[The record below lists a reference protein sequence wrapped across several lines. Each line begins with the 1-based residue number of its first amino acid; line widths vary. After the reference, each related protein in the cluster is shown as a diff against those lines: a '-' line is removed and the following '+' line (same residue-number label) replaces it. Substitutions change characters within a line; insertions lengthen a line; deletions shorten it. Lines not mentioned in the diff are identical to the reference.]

1 MPDHAKQVG
10 VLCQHVIDL
19 LGLTMKEG
27 QSILLGESNIA
38 HMVSNHPADYA
49 LYGEYIPL
57 ILSAPDYVALNAK
70 DSSIEY
76 VKEVQVNSR
85 QGGCPCFG
93 SWAALCPVSLPPE
106 HEPCSKL
113 HRKRH
118 IETILNDLTRIDIF
132 SCSGIIDLQRE
143 PEGRTGSCR
152 PLLGDAGNVTPPDS
166 RTERGR
172 CRDAAAFCY
181 HYGASQ
187 THPTGKEAAL
197 YENRESWRKLSV
209 PGLRQVHV

>member
-1 MPDHAKQVG
+1 MPDHAKQVR

-76 VKEVQVNSR
+76 VKEVQVNSIYVKVAVR
-85 QGGCPCFG
+85 
-93 SWAALCPVSLPPE
+93 VSARGQLFARSIYRLNTNRVLNFIE
-106 HEPCSKL
+106 KGTL
-113 HRKRH
+113 KR
-118 IETILNDLTRIDIF
+118 
-132 SCSGIIDLQRE
+132 
-143 PEGRTGSCR
+143 
-152 PLLGDAGNVTPPDS
+152 
-166 RTERGR
+166 
-172 CRDAAAFCY
+172 Y
-181 HYGASQ
+181 
-187 THPTGKEAAL
+187 
-197 YENRESWRKLSV
+197 
-209 PGLRQVHV
+209 

>member
-19 LGLTMKEG
+19 LGLTMKDG

-76 VKEVQVNSR
+76 VKEVQVNSIYVKVAVR
-85 QGGCPCFG
+85 
-93 SWAALCPVSLPPE
+93 VSARGQLFARSIYRLNTNRVLNFIE
-106 HEPCSKL
+106 KGTL
-113 HRKRH
+113 KR
-118 IETILNDLTRIDIF
+118 
-132 SCSGIIDLQRE
+132 
-143 PEGRTGSCR
+143 
-152 PLLGDAGNVTPPDS
+152 
-166 RTERGR
+166 
-172 CRDAAAFCY
+172 Y
-181 HYGASQ
+181 
-187 THPTGKEAAL
+187 
-197 YENRESWRKLSV
+197 
-209 PGLRQVHV
+209 

>member
-1 MPDHAKQVG
+1 MPDHANLFG

-76 VKEVQVNSR
+76 VKEVQVNSIYVKVAVR
-85 QGGCPCFG
+85 
-93 SWAALCPVSLPPE
+93 VSARGQLFARSIYRLNTNRVLNFIE
-106 HEPCSKL
+106 KGTL
-113 HRKRH
+113 KR
-118 IETILNDLTRIDIF
+118 
-132 SCSGIIDLQRE
+132 
-143 PEGRTGSCR
+143 
-152 PLLGDAGNVTPPDS
+152 
-166 RTERGR
+166 
-172 CRDAAAFCY
+172 Y
-181 HYGASQ
+181 
-187 THPTGKEAAL
+187 
-197 YENRESWRKLSV
+197 
-209 PGLRQVHV
+209 

>member
-1 MPDHAKQVG
+1 MPDHAKQFG

-76 VKEVQVNSR
+76 VKEVQVNSIYVKVAVR
-85 QGGCPCFG
+85 
-93 SWAALCPVSLPPE
+93 VSARGQLFARSIYRLNTNRVLNFIE
-106 HEPCSKL
+106 KGTL
-113 HRKRH
+113 KR
-118 IETILNDLTRIDIF
+118 
-132 SCSGIIDLQRE
+132 
-143 PEGRTGSCR
+143 
-152 PLLGDAGNVTPPDS
+152 
-166 RTERGR
+166 
-172 CRDAAAFCY
+172 Y
-181 HYGASQ
+181 
-187 THPTGKEAAL
+187 
-197 YENRESWRKLSV
+197 
-209 PGLRQVHV
+209 

>member
-10 VLCQHVIDL
+10 ALCQHVIDL

-76 VKEVQVNSR
+76 VKEVQVNSIYVKVAVR
-85 QGGCPCFG
+85 
-93 SWAALCPVSLPPE
+93 VSARGQLFARSIYRLNTNRVLNFIE
-106 HEPCSKL
+106 KGTL
-113 HRKRH
+113 KR
-118 IETILNDLTRIDIF
+118 
-132 SCSGIIDLQRE
+132 
-143 PEGRTGSCR
+143 
-152 PLLGDAGNVTPPDS
+152 
-166 RTERGR
+166 
-172 CRDAAAFCY
+172 Y
-181 HYGASQ
+181 
-187 THPTGKEAAL
+187 
-197 YENRESWRKLSV
+197 
-209 PGLRQVHV
+209 